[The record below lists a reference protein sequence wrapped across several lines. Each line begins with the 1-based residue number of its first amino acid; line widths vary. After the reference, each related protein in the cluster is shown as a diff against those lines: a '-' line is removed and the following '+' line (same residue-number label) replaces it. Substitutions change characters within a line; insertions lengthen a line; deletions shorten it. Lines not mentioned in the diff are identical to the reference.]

1 MEKKSYNNIH
11 TIIKNKKNLKQNK
24 KANIVREKNT
34 KKKEKNS
41 YLNVVASEAKKRK
54 KIINYIN

>member
-34 KKKEKNS
+34 KKK
-41 YLNVVASEAKKRK
+41 RK
-54 KIINYIN
+54 KFLP